1 MRVTSGFTRL
11 SLLLWVLLAG
21 LPASALAQ
29 SAIAGVVRD
38 TSGAVLPGVTVEAAS
53 PVLIEKSRAATTD
66 GDGRFQIIDL
76 RPGLYTV
83 TFGLEGFSAFK
94 RDGIDL
100 PSNFTATVNAEMR
113 VGSLEETIT
122 VSGQAPVVDVS
133 NAVQQTVMNRAVLDS
148 VPTGRSVQTLS
159 ALMPGARL
167 ALPDVGGN
175 SGMQNRDIS
184 VHGSDG
190 RDMTFMVDG
199 MVLNGI
205 EGDGSVQ
212 SYFNDMMFEEV
223 SYQTSAI
230 NAETSAGGVR
240 ANMIPK
246 DGGNAFKGTAFFSA
260 GNKSLQSKN

>member
-1 MRVTSGFTRL
+1 MRFMRGFIRV
-11 SLLLWVLLAG
+11 SLALGVLG
-21 LPASALAQ
+21 LPTTAFAQ

-38 TSGAVLPGVTVEAAS
+38 TSGAVLPGVTVEASS
-53 PVLIEKSRAATTD
+53 PVLIEKSRSATTD
-66 GDGRFQIIDL
+66 GDGRYQIIDL
-76 RPGLYTV
+76 RPGIYTV
-83 TFGLEGFSAFK
+83 TFSLEGFNAFK

-100 PSNFTATVNAEMR
+100 PSNFTAPVNADLT
-113 VGSLEETIT
+113 VGSLQETVT
-122 VSGQAPVVDVS
+122 VSGQSPVVDVQ
-133 NAVQQTVMNRAVLDS
+133 NAVQQVVMTRALIDA
-148 VPTGRSVQTLS
+148 VPTGRSIQTLS
-159 ALMPGARL
+159 ALLPGARL

-212 SYFNDMMFEEV
+212 SYYNNMIFEEV
-223 SYQTSAI
+223 TYQTSGI
-230 NAETSAGGVR
+230 SAETSAGGVR

-246 DGGNAFKGTAFFSA
+246 DGGNTFRGTLFATAANS
-260 GNKSLQSKN
+260 GL